1 MPITHPTTLLNSVY
15 LCMCSFWSCLQIEKT
30 QSIEKQL
37 KAQLV
42 RVLRKRCADCFNY
55 SSAFLRQGM
64 FLCRGNPTMATYRS
78 TLVNPFPIASATQ
91 LVAIIQ
97 SWVSTSPS
105 LVLDGLL
112 VAVNP
117 DCPTCI
123 DCLDADECAFDTGSD
138 PDINERISQV
148 LSICAVRQLGQ
159 EICTI

>member
-1 MPITHPTTLLNSVY
+1 MCLLR
-15 LCMCSFWSCLQIEKT
+15 SCLQFEKT
-30 QSIEKQL
+30 RSIEKQL
-37 KAQLV
+37 QVQLV
-42 RVLRKRCADCFNY
+42 RVLRKRCADCFDY
-55 SSAFLRQGM
+55 SSAFLRLGM

-78 TLVNPFPIASATQ
+78 TLVNLFATTSAAQ
-91 LVAIIQ
+91 LVGIIQ

-123 DCLDADECAFDTGSD
+123 DCLDADECAYDNGSD

-148 LSICAVRQLGQ
+148 LSVCAVQHLGQ